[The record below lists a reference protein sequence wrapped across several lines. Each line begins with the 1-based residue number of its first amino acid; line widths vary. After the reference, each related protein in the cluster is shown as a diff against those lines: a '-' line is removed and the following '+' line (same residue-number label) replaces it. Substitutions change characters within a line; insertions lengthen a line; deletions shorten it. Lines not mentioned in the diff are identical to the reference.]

1 MDAEDQKVGSV
12 DEEEEF
18 SEERVRMKLRVLATM
33 VGVEECSEPAAVL
46 AEVVRVIREL
56 DERAK
61 RRFSWCQKAH
71 AHLSTLG
78 YMLITATVI
87 AIILGIRILLY
98 SITRCVR
105 RCQHDSSSSSSS
117 SSDDGNEMRSI
128 GNVLA
133 MYYQQQQHQQWRGTN
148 PSSGTQQNPSATVG
162 DWESKLVIS
171 AGHDHV
177 SCIAHPCPF
186 KTTADV
192 NR

>member
-1 MDAEDQKVGSV
+1 
-12 DEEEEF
+12 
-18 SEERVRMKLRVLATM
+18 M
-33 VGVEECSEPAAVL
+33 VCIGLIYC
-46 AEVVRVIREL
+46 
-56 DERAK
+56 K
-61 RRFSWCQKAH
+61 H

-78 YMLITATVI
+78 YILITATIV

-98 SITRCVR
+98 SITRCIQ

-117 SSDDGNEMRSI
+117 SDDEIEMRSI

-133 MYYQQQQHQQWRGTN
+133 MYYQQQQQQQWRRTN
-148 PSSGTQQNPSATVG
+148 PSSGMQQNPSATVG

-186 KTTADV
+186 KTTADI